1 METNN
6 QEIQKEKNELTESE
20 KYRYNRQTKLLE
32 FGIEGQIK
40 LKQAKV
46 IVIGAGGLGS
56 SCLIHLAG
64 SGIGKICIVDND
76 VVDVQNLHRQII
88 HNMKTVGMNK
98 ALSAKKFINELNPE
112 IEVISITESFT
123 NKNARK
129 LCQDYDIIIDC
140 CDNPKTRYLCND
152 IAVILN
158 KPFVSAASV
167 RWDGQIG
174 IYVKDCE
181 GNKLPCYRCL
191 NPKAPL
197 KKNVKKCNE
206 VGVIGTLPSII
217 GTLEANETIKF
228 ILGKNE
234 QILKKKILIFDGYD
248 NKIKIMKT
256 RDCVDTCQICGK
268 NKIINENNFE
278 NYNYKNIKNIKI
290 NLIMFVHD
298 NSINI

>member
-1 METNN
+1 METND
-6 QEIQKEKNELTESE
+6 KENIKEQNELSLSLSESE
-20 KYRYNRQTKLLE
+20 KYRYNRQMKLLE
-32 FGIEGQIK
+32 FDGIEGQLK
-40 LKQAKV
+40 LKKSKV

-56 SCLIHLAG
+56 SCLMHLAG
-64 SGIGKICIVDND
+64 GGVGKICVVDND
-76 VVDVQNLHRQII
+76 MVDVQNLHRQII

-98 ALSAKKFINELNPE
+98 ALSAKKFINELNPD
-112 IEVISITESFT
+112 IEVIAITESFT
-123 NKNARK
+123 NKNAMK
-129 LCQDYDIIIDC
+129 LCKEYDIIIDC

-158 KPFVSAASV
+158 KPFISAASV

-174 IYVKDCE
+174 LYVKDCE

-191 NPKAPL
+191 NPNPPM

-217 GTLEANETIKF
+217 GSLEANEAIKF

-234 QILKKKILIFDGYD
+234 QILKRKILIFDGYD
-248 NKIKIMKT
+248 NKMKIMKT
-256 RDCVDTCQICGK
+256 RDCVDTCIICGK

-278 NYNYKNIKNIKI
+278 NYDYDSFINSSENI
-290 NLIMFVHD
+290 
-298 NSINI
+298 